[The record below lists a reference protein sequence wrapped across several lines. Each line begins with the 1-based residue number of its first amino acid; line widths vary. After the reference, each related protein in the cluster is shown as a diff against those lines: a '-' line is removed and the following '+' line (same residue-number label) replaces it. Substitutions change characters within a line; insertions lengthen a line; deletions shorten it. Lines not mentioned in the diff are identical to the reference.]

1 MNKRG
6 YQPITVL
13 MQSDS
18 SGFGWALTPG
28 RSSPTAIALKILI
41 ALSAVIPLGVIGLA
55 SFTAAGSKQPIPT
68 IAKPNA
74 TPAPVSKTDEL
85 VAVPDS
91 ETNRTDSTPVAENSQ
106 AAVQETKEPAAP
118 SPSYATSE
126 KPEVIANNSESTQNA
141 PRAVQRIKLE
151 KFRRR
156 VERQRARLEELS
168 QKHAISAEA
177 YRQGEQK
184 YKEDIARYRSELNSV
199 ITVIK

>member
-1 MNKRG
+1 MNKHG
-6 YQPITVL
+6 YQPMTVL
-13 MQSDS
+13 MQSES

-68 IAKPNA
+68 IGKPN

-126 KPEVIANNSESTQNA
+126 KPEVIANNSESTQSA